1 MKKYKSFIPTLG
13 AALLLSLGSAFCA
26 QAADIGW
33 VTEDGT
39 WRYKDASGNYVTN
52 TWKTSGGS
60 SFYLGSDG
68 KMTVNQW
75 IDDEYYVNDSG
86 AMVKNSWI
94 HITEEGGSKP
104 AGWYYTDS
112 KGKLERD
119 GWETIGTYKY
129 AFDSDGRM
137 RTGWFFD
144 GDDIYY
150 LGGENQ
156 GYAKTGWQCLDYDE
170 EDKPEDGDIS
180 EARSSASDSSKW
192 FYFQSNG
199 KAKRA
204 DDRTYAVE
212 TINDRK
218 YYFNE
223 DGVMMT
229 GWIAA
234 EEEAEAGDTT
244 GISRFV
250 YLGDE
255 NDGTMAKDTWL
266 ELTEHPASCDD
277 KDELAEGDTDEMPE
291 DGDSNWYY
299 FESDG
304 TPAYLNAKASSMSR
318 ATTKVNGDS
327 YFFNPYGVRQTGM
340 IRIVNQS
347 GEEMVGYFED
357 SNSDGKMVTGKKTN
371 LNVDGDS
378 GTYYFADSGSDKGAG
393 LNGTKDGYLYYQGRL
408 VEAEDGSDF
417 EVFEVK
423 NRLYLVNESGKVQ
436 TDSKNYKVDGSYMYK
451 ISGGTIYYIDDDKN
465 VEGKVEA
472 SDAST
477 LPEVIYD
484 KEYVLNGN

>member
-1 MKKYKSFIPTLG
+1 M
-13 AALLLSLGSAFCA
+13 GSAFCA

-170 EDKPEDGDIS
+170 EDKPRRWRHF
-180 EARSSASDSSKW
+180 RST
-192 FYFQSNG
+192 QLCL
-199 KAKRA
+199 
-204 DDRTYAVE
+204 
-212 TINDRK
+212 
-218 YYFNE
+218 
-223 DGVMMT
+223 
-229 GWIAA
+229 
-234 EEEAEAGDTT
+234 
-244 GISRFV
+244 RFLQMV
-250 YLGDE
+250 L
-255 NDGTMAKDTWL
+255 L
-266 ELTEHPASCDD
+266 S
-277 KDELAEGDTDEMPE
+277 
-291 DGDSNWYY
+291 
-299 FESDG
+299 
-304 TPAYLNAKASSMSR
+304 
-318 ATTKVNGDS
+318 VQ
-327 YFFNPYGVRQTGM
+327 RQ
-340 IRIVNQS
+340 
-347 GEEMVGYFED
+347 
-357 SNSDGKMVTGKKTN
+357 GKK
-371 LNVDGDS
+371 
-378 GTYYFADSGSDKGAG
+378 
-393 LNGTKDGYLYYQGRL
+393 GR
-408 VEAEDGSDF
+408 
-417 EVFEVK
+417 
-423 NRLYLVNESGKVQ
+423 
-436 TDSKNYKVDGSYMYK
+436 
-451 ISGGTIYYIDDDKN
+451 
-465 VEGKVEA
+465 
-472 SDAST
+472 
-477 LPEVIYD
+477 
-484 KEYVLNGN
+484 

>member
-150 LGGENQ
+150 LGGGEPGLCENRL
-156 GYAKTGWQCLDYDE
+156 AVSDYDE

-180 EARSSASDSSKW
+180 EARSSASDSS
-192 FYFQSNG
+192 NG
-199 KAKRA
+199 FTFSPTA
-204 DDRTYAVE
+204 
-212 TINDRK
+212 
-218 YYFNE
+218 
-223 DGVMMT
+223 
-229 GWIAA
+229 
-234 EEEAEAGDTT
+234 
-244 GISRFV
+244 
-250 YLGDE
+250 
-255 NDGTMAKDTWL
+255 
-266 ELTEHPASCDD
+266 
-277 KDELAEGDTDEMPE
+277 
-291 DGDSNWYY
+291 
-299 FESDG
+299 
-304 TPAYLNAKASSMSR
+304 
-318 ATTKVNGDS
+318 
-327 YFFNPYGVRQTGM
+327 RQ
-340 IRIVNQS
+340 
-347 GEEMVGYFED
+347 
-357 SNSDGKMVTGKKTN
+357 
-371 LNVDGDS
+371 
-378 GTYYFADSGSDKGAG
+378 KG
-393 LNGTKDGYLYYQGRL
+393 R
-408 VEAEDGSDF
+408 
-417 EVFEVK
+417 
-423 NRLYLVNESGKVQ
+423 
-436 TDSKNYKVDGSYMYK
+436 
-451 ISGGTIYYIDDDKN
+451 
-465 VEGKVEA
+465 
-472 SDAST
+472 
-477 LPEVIYD
+477 
-484 KEYVLNGN
+484 

>member
-1 MKKYKSFIPTLG
+1 MTMKKYNRLLPALG
-13 AALLLSLGSAFCA
+13 AALLFTLGSAFSA

-33 VTEDGT
+33 VSEDGV
-39 WRYKDASGNYVTN
+39 WRYKDSSGNYVTN
-52 TWKTSGGS
+52 AWKASGDS
-60 SFYLGSDG
+60 LFYLGSDG
-68 KMTVNQW
+68 KMAVSQW
-75 IDDEYYVNDSG
+75 IDDESYVNENG

-94 HITEEGGSKP
+94 HVTETGGQKP
-104 AGWYYTDS
+104 AGWYYVDS
-112 KGKLERD
+112 KGKLEKD
-119 GWETIGTYKY
+119 GWETLGNYKY
-129 AFDSDGRM
+129 SFDSEGKM

-150 LGGENQ
+150 LGGEDQ
-156 GYAKTGWQCLDYDE
+156 GYAKTGWQCLDFDE

-180 EARSSASDSSKW
+180 ESRSSASDSSKW

-204 DDRTYAVE
+204 KDKTYAAE
-212 TINDRK
+212 TINDKK
-218 YYFNE
+218 YYFDE

-229 GWIAA
+229 GWIAV

-250 YLGDE
+250 YLGGD

-266 ELTEHPASCDD
+266 ELTDHPASSED
-277 KDELAEGDTDEMPE
+277 KDAITEGDSDEMPE

-304 TPAYLNAKASSMSR
+304 TPAYLNAKASTMSR
-318 ATTKVNGDS
+318 ATAKIGGNS

-340 IRIVNQS
+340 IRIVNAS
-347 GEEMVGYFED
+347 GEEMVGYFGTSD
-357 SNSDGKMVTGKKTN
+357 SDGKMVTGKKSG
-371 LNVDGDS
+371 LSVDGDT
-378 GTYYFADSGSDKGAG
+378 GTYYFSDSGSDKGAG
-393 LNGTKDGYLYYQGRL
+393 LSGTKDGYLYYQGRL

-417 EVFEVK
+417 QVFEVK
-423 NRLYLVNESGKVQ
+423 NKLYLVNESGKVQ
-436 TDSKNYKVDGSYMYK
+436 TDSKNYKVDGNYMYK

-465 VEGKVEA
+465 VEGNVEA

-477 LPEVIYD
+477 LPEVIFD
-484 KEYVLNGN
+484 KEYVLN

>member
-156 GYAKTGWQCLDYDE
+156 GYAKPAGSVWITMKRTSPKMATFPKHAALPPIPPNGFTFSPTARQKGQMTVPTQS
-170 EDKPEDGDIS
+170 KPS
-180 EARSSASDSSKW
+180 
-192 FYFQSNG
+192 
-199 KAKRA
+199 
-204 DDRTYAVE
+204 
-212 TINDRK
+212 
-218 YYFNE
+218 
-223 DGVMMT
+223 MT
-229 GWIAA
+229 GNIILMRTA
-234 EEEAEAGDTT
+234 
-244 GISRFV
+244 
-250 YLGDE
+250 L
-255 NDGTMAKDTWL
+255 
-266 ELTEHPASCDD
+266 
-277 KDELAEGDTDEMPE
+277 
-291 DGDSNWYY
+291 
-299 FESDG
+299 
-304 TPAYLNAKASSMSR
+304 
-318 ATTKVNGDS
+318 
-327 YFFNPYGVRQTGM
+327 
-340 IRIVNQS
+340 
-347 GEEMVGYFED
+347 
-357 SNSDGKMVTGKKTN
+357 
-371 LNVDGDS
+371 
-378 GTYYFADSGSDKGAG
+378 
-393 LNGTKDGYLYYQGRL
+393 
-408 VEAEDGSDF
+408 
-417 EVFEVK
+417 
-423 NRLYLVNESGKVQ
+423 
-436 TDSKNYKVDGSYMYK
+436 
-451 ISGGTIYYIDDDKN
+451 
-465 VEGKVEA
+465 
-472 SDAST
+472 
-477 LPEVIYD
+477 
-484 KEYVLNGN
+484 